1 MKKYRCSVCEW
12 VYNPEIGD
20 PEGGVP
26 PGIDFETLPD
36 RFNWVCPVCGEGRE
50 MFEPIDDEDSCL

>member
-12 VYNPEIGD
+12 VYDPEIGD
-20 PEGGVP
+20 PEGGIP
-26 PGIDFETLPD
+26 PGTDFETLPD

-50 MFEPIDDEDSCL
+50 MFEPIDDE